1 MTSYTEEEQERTCHI
16 KNSHQNEVEVGDS
29 AAIDIIRKFAEVD
42 FLCWAK
48 SDLPDSL
55 VPRGPRLQTDTGSVL
70 LSQRRSS
77 CVEEEKI

>member
-16 KNSHQNEVEVGDS
+16 KNSHQNEVGDS
-29 AAIDIIRKFAEVD
+29 AAIDIVRKFAEVD

-48 SDLPDSL
+48 PDLPDSL

-70 LSQRRSS
+70 LSQR
-77 CVEEEKI
+77 